1 MADFEKTL
9 MGKKYYQKDVPA
21 LIESNN
27 RLAKALEKYTKI
39 EEKKIVLEAKKQRN
53 ENKINE
59 SGN

>member
-1 MADFEKTL
+1 MADFEKSL
-9 MGKKYYQKDVPA
+9 MGRKYYQKDIPA

-27 RLAKALEKYTKI
+27 RLAKALENYTKKKK
-39 EEKKIVLEAKKQRN
+39 KKIVLEAKKQRN